1 MSHYLMIILAL
12 AGNIALLVMAWR
24 RMVARENA
32 SILRAQRVA
41 QLEEK
46 RYRMEM
52 YYRECDE
59 RRVKTA
65 PPLVRLPAGLSPD
78 AR

>member
-12 AGNIALLVMAWR
+12 AVLTLLVMAWR
-24 RMVARENA
+24 RMLARENA
-32 SILRAQRVA
+32 SILRAQKVA

-65 PPLVRLPAGLSPD
+65 PPLDRLPAGLSAD

>member
-12 AGNIALLVMAWR
+12 AVLTLLVMAWR
-24 RMVARENA
+24 RMLARENA

>member
-12 AGNIALLVMAWR
+12 AVLTLLVMAWR
-24 RMVARENA
+24 RMLARENA
-32 SILRAQRVA
+32 SILRAQKVA

>member
-1 MSHYLMIILAL
+1 MIILAL
-12 AGNIALLVMAWR
+12 AVLTLLVMAWR
-24 RMVARENA
+24 RMLARENA

>member
-12 AGNIALLVMAWR
+12 AVLTLLVMAWR

-32 SILRAQRVA
+32 SILRAQKAA
-41 QLEEK
+41 QLEEE

-65 PPLVRLPAGLSPD
+65 PPLDRLPAGLSAD

>member
-12 AGNIALLVMAWR
+12 AVLTLLVMAWR
-24 RMVARENA
+24 RMLARENA
-32 SILRAQRVA
+32 SILRAQKVA
-41 QLEEK
+41 QLEEE

>member
-12 AGNIALLVMAWR
+12 AVLTLLVMAWR
-24 RMVARENA
+24 RMLARENA
-32 SILRAQRVA
+32 SIQRAQKVA
-41 QLEEK
+41 QLEEE